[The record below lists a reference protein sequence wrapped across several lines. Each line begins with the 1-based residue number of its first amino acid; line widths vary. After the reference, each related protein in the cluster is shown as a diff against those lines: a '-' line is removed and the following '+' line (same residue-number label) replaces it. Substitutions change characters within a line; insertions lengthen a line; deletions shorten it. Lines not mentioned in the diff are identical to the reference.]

1 MKIKNPLAHSSVCF
15 EKNLFQELGCYNE
28 SLKVSQDYDLWSK
41 FIYSQKNIYHHINK
55 PLVTINL
62 GKNSISRK
70 YSNTQKINSVLI
82 SLKNNFYDILPYN
95 NYENK
100 NLIINNI
107 LNLEDNYF
115 IEIKNKLLAIMYCY
129 LNEKKIN

>member
-1 MKIKNPLAHSSVCF
+1 M
-15 EKNLFQELGCYNE
+15 
-28 SLKVSQDYDLWSK
+28 
-41 FIYSQKNIYHHINK
+41 
-55 PLVTINL
+55 
-62 GKNSISRK
+62 
-70 YSNTQKINSVLI
+70 
-82 SLKNNFYDILPYN
+82 PYN

-129 LNEKKIN
+129 LTEKKINYKFKLNFKFLLNVITIYYYYPNLLFKKLFKRL

>member
-1 MKIKNPLAHSSVCF
+1 MVKI
-15 EKNLFQELGCYNE
+15 LFQENIQTR
-28 SLKVSQDYDLWSK
+28 KNK
-41 FIYSQKNIYHHINK
+41 FCTNI
-55 PLVTINL
+55 
-62 GKNSISRK
+62 S
-70 YSNTQKINSVLI
+70 
-82 SLKNNFYDILPYN
+82 KNNFYDILPYN

-129 LNEKKIN
+129 LTEKKLIINLNLILNFY